1 MPINCKQPN
10 VYQYG
15 ESWTTGANEYY
26 TLCAACRT
34 TSLNTKYQATYIANS
49 DGNRQTRTAEITRHS
64 SSPPRRGGGGGGG
77 GGQLPVHFCLL
88 QLWSTR
94 YYIGLQRIEFEIVFV
109 TFCKTYKSF
118 LLPQISPNQVES
130 AHTLSHNHCSKVGM

>member
-15 ESWTTGANEYY
+15 ESWTTEANEYY

-49 DGNRQTRTAEITRHS
+49 DGNRQTRAAEITRHS
-64 SSPPRRGGGGGGG
+64 SSPPRRGWGGGGGG
-77 GGQLPVHFCLL
+77 GGGGRRSIASAFLFIAALEHAILH
-88 QLWSTR
+88 WSVR
-94 YYIGLQRIEFEIVFV
+94 KQPQRIEFEI
-109 TFCKTYKSF
+109 K
-118 LLPQISPNQVES
+118 
-130 AHTLSHNHCSKVGM
+130 CS

>member
-15 ESWTTGANEYY
+15 ESWTTEANEYY

-64 SSPPRRGGGGGGG
+64 SSSPRRGGGGRRSIASAF
-77 GGQLPVHFCLL
+77 LFIAAFEHAILH
-88 QLWSTR
+88 WSVR
-94 YYIGLQRIEFEIVFV
+94 KQPQRIEFEI
-109 TFCKTYKSF
+109 K
-118 LLPQISPNQVES
+118 
-130 AHTLSHNHCSKVGM
+130 CS